1 MECGV
6 TPIVDLCE
14 TDPSECKVSE
24 ICGKAT
30 TESAGQIGW
39 DYSAAGHVAL
49 AKEYGLGC
57 NVSEETALAKSSC
70 SKETPEVCSTKALCS
85 RASQVSGN
93 SKIWK
98 KISGKA
104 YVKEAKRRGLD
115 CGVSEAQTPSV
126 KKDCS
131 ASKPELCDQ
140 ATICQF
146 ATSQTGSVVSW
157 TRTSILQG
165 YIKEAKKRGLD
176 CGVIGPKPLAPGELP
191 KCENVSSGKCYG
203 ELQFTGGQYYV
214 GEIAYPSKRSGLG
227 INVFPNGHYWVG
239 TWNGNNM
246 SKGYRAN
253 TKNRD
258 MNKNFYALGTD
269 QRRKIQLNLKSLGY
283 YKGKVDGLLGTQTM
297 LAGAKYLARQKGHA
311 YFKKLIEDDT
321 SSYFYL
327 DIINHNRTTATTTQP
342 TYVSTKFDRSDFL
355 NLSSLKRKQLQYGL
369 KNLGYYS
376 SSIDGAYGPRTEKAV
391 RDYARSKGINSGYPN
406 SVYRRIVSEV
416 NVPNSFAVAQRPT
429 TSSSSGSSSPSAG
442 SNFLKKLVGG
452 LIVVGVCSTTPNAEA
467 CLDGALDTAAGSN
480 SNNGSSRSSPNTS
493 PSSSSAS
500 SDKQCNYDFDCSYGE
515 KCIKNRYGK
524 SMCVAFRDSKGS
536 IVRSGNR
543 EPQQCSSNQDCS
555 SGYKC
560 DWDFKI
566 CLKR

>member
-1 MECGV
+1 
-6 TPIVDLCE
+6 
-14 TDPSECKVSE
+14 
-24 ICGKAT
+24 
-30 TESAGQIGW
+30 
-39 DYSAAGHVAL
+39 
-49 AKEYGLGC
+49 
-57 NVSEETALAKSSC
+57 
-70 SKETPEVCSTKALCS
+70 
-85 RASQVSGN
+85 
-93 SKIWK
+93 
-98 KISGKA
+98 
-104 YVKEAKRRGLD
+104 
-115 CGVSEAQTPSV
+115 
-126 KKDCS
+126 
-131 ASKPELCDQ
+131 
-140 ATICQF
+140 
-146 ATSQTGSVVSW
+146 
-157 TRTSILQG
+157 
-165 YIKEAKKRGLD
+165 
-176 CGVIGPKPLAPGELP
+176 
-191 KCENVSSGKCYG
+191 
-203 ELQFTGGQYYV
+203 
-214 GEIAYPSKRSGLG
+214 
-227 INVFPNGHYWVG
+227 
-239 TWNGNNM
+239 
-246 SKGYRAN
+246 
-253 TKNRD
+253 

-452 LIVVGVCSTTPNAEA
+452 LIVVGVCSTTPNAAA
-467 CLDGALDTAAGSN
+467 CLDGGLDTAAGSN